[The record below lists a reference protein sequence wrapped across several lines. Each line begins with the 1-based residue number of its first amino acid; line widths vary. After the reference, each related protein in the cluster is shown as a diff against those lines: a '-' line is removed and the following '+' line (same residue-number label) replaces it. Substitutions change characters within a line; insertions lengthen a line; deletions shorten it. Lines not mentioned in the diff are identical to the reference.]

1 MDRSPFNGE
10 LLDDCKEAL
19 EPIPDCRFP
28 RLFAERGVSQSPP
41 LLLRRPLPRPR
52 PLRVAKSPTNNYFQT
67 KKKEKNRQNSIEH

>member
-10 LLDDCKEAL
+10 LLADCKEAV

-28 RLFAERGVSQSPP
+28 RLFADRGVSQSTP

-52 PLRVAKSPTNNYFQT
+52 PLRVAKSPTNKTNKQ
-67 KKKEKNRQNSIEH
+67 KNH